1 MLKLG
6 IERINE
12 FESIFQGKTVGLITN
27 PTGVD
32 QNFKSTVDILNEK
45 TNLKALFSPE
55 HGIRGNLQAG
65 VKLDSYTDSE
75 TNIIVYSLYGEK
87 RAPTE
92 EMLEG
97 VDIIA
102 YDIQDVGTRFYTYIS
117 TLAYTMQAA
126 KKLNKKMVVFD
137 RPNYLGSKIEGNILN
152 LDYRSFIGY
161 YPIPQR
167 YGLTVGE
174 LALFYNEAMKI
185 ECDLTVIPMSG
196 YQRDKIA
203 FDYNLA
209 YVLPSPNIPTKE
221 SVFAYAANCIFE
233 GTNVSEGRGTTKPF
247 QIIGAPWLDSKVLLK
262 ALEKH
267 HLKGVTFRPLYFIP
281 VMSKH
286 KDVVCSGVEMY
297 ITDYHAFEAVYT
309 GMVLLKEIEN
319 THQEFSFNPPW
330 SEGKNKMIDLNV
342 GDTFISNHTLSLEEI
357 KAKQIED
364 QKTFDNLAKGYH
376 LYD

>member
-6 IERINE
+6 IERISE
-12 FESIFQGKTVGLITN
+12 YKSLFKGKSVGLITN

-32 QNFKSTVDILNEK
+32 QNFKSTIDILNVN
-45 TNLKALFSPE
+45 TYLKALFSPE

-75 TNIIVYSLYGEK
+75 TGITVYSLYGEK

-97 VDIIA
+97 IDIIA
-102 YDIQDVGTRFYTYIS
+102 YDIQDVGVRFYTYIS

-126 KKLNKKMVVFD
+126 KRHGKKMVVFD

-161 YPIPQR
+161 YPMPQR

-174 LALFYNEAMKI
+174 LALFYNEAMEI
-185 ECDLTVIPMSG
+185 ACDLTVIPMSG
-196 YQRDKIA
+196 YKRDMLA
-203 FDYNLA
+203 FDYNLP

-221 SVFAYAANCIFE
+221 AVFAYAANCIFE

-247 QIIGAPWLDSKVLLK
+247 QIIGAPWLDSKVLLN

-267 HLKGVTFRPLYFIP
+267 NLKGVTFRPLYFTP

-286 KDVVCSGVEMY
+286 KDIVCSGIEMY
-297 ITDYHAFEAVYT
+297 ITDYHAFEAIYT
-309 GMVLLKEIEN
+309 GMVLLKEIGN
-319 THQEFSFNPPW
+319 THKEFSFNPPW
-330 SEGKNKMIDLNV
+330 SEGGKKMIDLNV
-342 GDTFISNHTLSLEEI
+342 GDAFISNHTLSLEEI
-357 KAKQIED
+357 KTKQIED
-364 QKTFDNLAKGYH
+364 QKTFDKLTKGYH